1 MQNFDVTRVAAK
13 AIAGTAVDMLSIEG
27 IVDEALA
34 SFEEQKRNAVLWEP
48 NYAS

>member
-1 MQNFDVTRVAAK
+1 MTRVAAK
-13 AIAGTAVDMLSIEG
+13 AIAGTAVNMLSIEG

-34 SFEEQKRNAVLWEP
+34 SFEEQKRTVVLWEP